1 MTDLVAQAV
10 AKMVEFYNGNT
21 HDVRHFIKVHSYAA
35 TIGRL
40 EGLDEETLT
49 TLELAAIVHDI
60 AIPLC
65 REKYGSADGKHQEQE
80 GPALARK
87 FMQELGVDEK
97 RTQRVEYMVGHHHTY
112 TNVDGVDMRILLEAD
127 FLVNADV
134 GRPAKARHSPDARA
148 CIPHGDG
155 CTAARF
161 DLLAGQGISA

>member
-21 HDVRHFIKVHSYAA
+21 HYVCHFIKVHSYAA

-127 FLVNADV
+127 FLVNADE
-134 GRPAKARHSPDARA
+134 GHCSREAIEDARKNFFR
-148 CIPHGDG
+148 
-155 CTAARF
+155 TAAGTR
-161 DLLAGQGISA
+161 LLDSMYLRENEQP

>member
-87 FMQELGVDEK
+87 FMQELGVDEE

-127 FLVNADV
+127 FLVNADEGNKSMENILSV
-134 GRPAKARHSPDARA
+134 RESIFRTESGRAMLDA
-148 CIPHGDG
+148 IYGTGP
-155 CTAARF
+155 
-161 DLLAGQGISA
+161 QGR

>member
-21 HDVRHFIKVHSYAA
+21 HYVCHFIKVHSYAA

-65 REKYGSADGKHQEQE
+65 LDKYGS
-80 GPALARK
+80 K

-127 FLVNADV
+127 FLVNADE
-134 GRPAKARHSPDARA
+134 GGLLKPAIRQMREHVFR
-148 CIPHGDG
+148 
-155 CTAARF
+155 TATGVR
-161 DLLAGQGISA
+161 LLDSIYSLDKE

>member
-21 HDVRHFIKVHSYAA
+21 HDVCHFIKVHSYAA

-112 TNVDGVDMRILLEAD
+112 TNVDGVDMRIMLEAD
-127 FLVNADV
+127 FLVNADE
-134 GRPAKARHSPDARA
+134 GGLLKPAIRQMREHVFR
-148 CIPHGDG
+148 
-155 CTAARF
+155 TATGVR
-161 DLLAGQGISA
+161 LLDSIYSLDKE